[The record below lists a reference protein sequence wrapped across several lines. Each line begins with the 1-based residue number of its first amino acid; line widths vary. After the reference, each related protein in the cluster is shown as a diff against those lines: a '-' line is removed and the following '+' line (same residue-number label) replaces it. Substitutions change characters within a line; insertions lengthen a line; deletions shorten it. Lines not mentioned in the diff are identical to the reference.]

1 MNVSIVV
8 PVYNSEASLPEL
20 VRRLEPVLESVADR
34 FELILVNDGSSDQ
47 SWEVVNDLSARHGW
61 VRGIDLMRNFG
72 QHNALLCGIR
82 AARHEVIVTMDDDLQ
97 HPPEEVPLLLRKLE
111 EGFDVVYGAPRE
123 RKHGFWRN
131 FLSFTLKMILRV
143 SMRVKI
149 AGSASAFRALRSE
162 VREAFANFNNPFVSI
177 DVLLSWGTTRFGSVP
192 VRHVERAAGASNYT
206 LSRLFS
212 LAFNI
217 VTGYSALPLRL
228 ANLLGLFFTLFGLGV
243 FCYIL
248 GRYFIEG
255 GSVPG
260 FPFLGSIIAIFF
272 GALFFVIGIIGE
284 YVARIHFRTMEK
296 PPYVVRSRSAES
308 PDRDAAGEA

>member
-82 AARHEVIVTMDDDLQ
+82 AARFEVIVTMDDDLQ

-260 FPFLGSIIAIFF
+260 VPFLGSIIAIFF
-272 GALFFVIGIIGE
+272 GMDGLQNEHPHALRR
-284 YVARIHFRTMEK
+284 YVRA
-296 PPYVVRSRSAES
+296 
-308 PDRDAAGEA
+308 